1 MNISD
6 LKGKKITVMGLGL
19 HGGGIGAVRFLSSL
33 GARII
38 VTDMKSKEELN
49 SSVEKLKD
57 CKGVTYVFSQHRPED
72 FTKVDMVIKNPA
84 VSWNNKYVKMALDK
98 KIPVEMDSSLFFK
111 LCHSPIIG
119 VTGTKGKTT
128 TTSLIYSMLKTAGKD
143 VIKVGVGQTSVLDRL
158 IKLKKN
164 TWVVFELSSWRLSGL
179 GKYKLSP
186 HIAVVTNLYPD
197 HLNYYKS
204 MEEYMRD
211 KKYIFL
217 NQSGKDYCI
226 LNYDDGILKGW
237 EEELKSKVIK
247 YARHRPERGESVYLE
262 GGKIFLDNGLDK
274 KEIVNVSEISLRGEH
289 NVCNVMAAFGA
300 VYAAGLDLQLAKKAL
315 LEFKGVAHRLE
326 LVREFKSVKY
336 YNDTAATTPESAV
349 SGLRSF
355 IDPVI
360 LISGGTDKNLDM
372 KKLAEE
378 ILKRAKEVIFL
389 RGTATDKLLLEMEK
403 IGSGAGNFPVVGSME
418 TAVSLAR
425 AKSKPGDVVLLS
437 PGAASFGLFLNEFD
451 RGDKFK
457 EAVKKLK

>member
-1 MNISD
+1 
-6 LKGKKITVMGLGL
+6 MGLGL